1 MRLRKKMTVMK
12 KQRSVYHQENGVGKR
27 VTQKMIRLNQVVV
40 QVDKNEVEAVAGVD
54 AENKVEAVDEVEAVA
69 GAEAVDKVEAVAGAE
84 AVDKVEGVAGAEA
97 VDKVEGVDRVEKE
110 EGRIKEGEA
119 EDLEEKIKAKRTRK
133 KGRG

>member
-1 MRLRKKMTVMK
+1 MTVMK
-12 KQRSVYHQENGVGKR
+12 KQRSVYHQENGIGKR

-54 AENKVEAVDEVEAVA
+54 AEDEVEAVA
-69 GAEAVDKVEAVAGAE
+69 GAEAVDKVEA
-84 AVDKVEGVAGAEA
+84 
-97 VDKVEGVDRVEKE
+97 VDRVEKE

>member
-1 MRLRKKMTVMK
+1 MELVPQMRLTKKMTVMK

-54 AENKVEAVDEVEAVA
+54 AENEVEAVAGVDAEDEVEAVA
-69 GAEAVDKVEAVAGAE
+69 GVEAE
-84 AVDKVEGVAGAEA
+84 DE
-97 VDKVEGVDRVEKE
+97 VEKG
-110 EGRIKEGEA
+110 EGRVKEGEA

-133 KGRG
+133 KGKG